1 MIDVRYYQ
9 NFDPESYK
17 WITPELK
24 PKLDMWC
31 EIKIDRSY
39 VISII
44 PAFFHDGS
52 WIFRDNL
59 TKIDIYLPGCETILG
74 WRYLNP
80 LKSGLAETVQNIER
94 ATLNM
99 ENKEIEMKKEDT
111 MELCDSC
118 IHRKVCGYA
127 RDLIKINKEM
137 NEIFTD
143 KRQGAKISKEMFL
156 FPGVNCTHY
165 VKESRIIQ

>member
-9 NFDPESYK
+9 KFDLKAYK
-17 WITPELK
+17 WITPEIK
-24 PKLDMWC
+24 PKSDIWC
-31 EIKIDRSY
+31 EIKVDCLH
-39 VISII
+39 VILII

-52 WIFRDNL
+52 WIFRNNL
-59 TKIDIYLPGCETILG
+59 TKCDVYLSACERVLY

-80 LKSGLAETVQNIER
+80 LFSGLAETVQNIER
-94 ATLNM
+94 TTLNM

-137 NEIFTD
+137 NETFTN
-143 KRQGAKISKEMFL
+143 KRQWAKISKEMFL